1 MLRMSLVLCLLAFAA
16 DSVTA
21 QEPPASIA
29 LEADALAYGL
39 PGYSGILNVSL
50 PSGFQVAV
58 GAGRYRHPSFLLSG
72 DANYDAVGWTAT
84 STSIQ
89 VVRVTYRFN
98 GPMKNGPAAGIAVL
112 NQNIRLR
119 AERLTGETK
128 FSEISVGPSGGYY
141 QHIGK
146 HFYLY
151 PTAAYTRNSV
161 YSGETT
167 LQGVPYTVEKW
178 ALNYSLH
185 AGWDW
190 EWNRR

>member
-1 MLRMSLVLCLLAFAA
+1 
-16 DSVTA
+16 
-21 QEPPASIA
+21 
-29 LEADALAYGL
+29 L
-39 PGYSGILNVSL
+39 PGFSGILNVSL

-58 GAGRYRHPSFLLSG
+58 GAGRYEVPGFLLSG
-72 DANYDAVGWTAT
+72 DDNYDAVKWKAT

-89 VVRVTYRFN
+89 VVRMTYRFN
-98 GPMKNGPAAGIAVL
+98 GPMKNGPAAGVALL
-112 NQNIRLR
+112 NQRMRLR
-119 AERLTGETK
+119 AELLTGETK
-128 FSEISVGPSGGYY
+128 FSQISVGPTGGYY

-167 LQGVPYTVEKW
+167 LQGVPFTVEKW
-178 ALNYSLH
+178 GLNYSLH